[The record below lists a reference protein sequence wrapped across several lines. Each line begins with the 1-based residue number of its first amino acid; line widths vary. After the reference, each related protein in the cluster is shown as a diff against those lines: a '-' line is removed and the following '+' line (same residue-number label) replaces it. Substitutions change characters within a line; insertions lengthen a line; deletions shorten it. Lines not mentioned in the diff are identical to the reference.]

1 MQDIKDNENI
11 DKSPLLKPK
20 KTRPPPSEKQKENFQ
35 KMAAVRAEN
44 IKKRKEEKL
53 LEAQKALLA
62 KNGIKLP
69 ARQKDKLK
77 EKEQIQFEIGE
88 QEQESESES
97 EEESPTII
105 STPKVTARKEAKET
119 KPITKVKQTKMKQ
132 VIEESESETDYSSD
146 SSQEVIVIKRGKK
159 KAKAKIQKKERHVEE
174 EEDDQEEYL
183 AEPAINY
190 ASYFC

>member
-69 ARQKDKLK
+69 APQKQKLK
-77 EKEQIQFEIGE
+77 EKEEIQFEIGE
-88 QEQESESES
+88 QESDSES
-97 EEESPTII
+97 EEEAPTII
-105 STPKVTARKEAKET
+105 STPKITARKAAKET
-119 KPITKVKQTKMKQ
+119 KPITKVKQTKMKP
-132 VIEESESETDYSSD
+132 VIEESETDYSSD

-159 KAKAKIQKKERHVEE
+159 KARAKVQKKERHVE

-190 ASYFC
+190 ANYFC